1 MPKRIAKERVL
12 NITPSIV
19 EPKARNRPQEKSGCR
34 IDKLSLFREGVQN
47 RDSKPNSNMLK
58 YIFFIKFRLTSKTQ
72 SHQQNTINRIDTTY
86 YLYFFVILNFF
97 VSLQRYN
104 ILFGTLINY
113 E

>member
-34 IDKLSLFREGVQN
+34 IDKLSLFREGAQN

-58 YIFFIKFRLTSKTQ
+58 YIFIKFHLTSKTQ
-72 SHQQNTINRIDTTY
+72 LTELIQLIIY
-86 YLYFFVILNFF
+86 IFL
-97 VSLQRYN
+97 
-104 ILFGTLINY
+104 LF
-113 E
+113 